1 MSYDYDLFVIGA
13 GSGGVRASRL
23 AAQAGLKVACAEK
36 SKPGGTCVVRGCV
49 PKKFFVYASEFGH
62 AMQDAKG
69 YGWSYPG
76 GEPTHDWATL
86 RDNVQ
91 AEVERLS
98 SIYTNILERNGV
110 EHITER
116 AVVTGPNSLK
126 VGGREVT
133 AERILVAV
141 GGEPIRDDTIEGA
154 ELGIVSDDAFLLDQL
169 PRRVVIAGGG
179 YIAIEFAYIMAGLG
193 VDVTLV
199 YRGEQVLR
207 GFDHELGAY
216 VESNF
221 ERAGIRYINNTVF
234 TRIEGTKDGEKKLHL
249 KNGDVIETGL
259 VFWAIGRR
267 PSTEGLGL
275 EEAGVEL
282 DAQGAV
288 VVDEHSRSSVASI
301 FAIGDVTNRVNLT
314 PVAIREAVAFVE
326 TEFKNNPMRMDYRDI
341 PMAVF
346 AQPPVGSVG
355 LTAKEAR
362 AAGYEPLVYKTDF
375 RPMKNV
381 LAQNPERM
389 LMKLVVDRKTD
400 CVLGCHIAGVEA
412 GEMIQIA
419 AIAVKAGVTKAQ
431 FDQTCALH
439 PTAAEE
445 IVTMT
450 AVVEE

>member
-1 MSYDYDLFVIGA
+1 MTYDYDLFVIGA
-13 GSGGVRASRL
+13 GSGGVRAARL
-23 AAQAGLKVACAEK
+23 AAQAGFKVACAEE

-69 YGWSYPG
+69 YGWSFPG
-76 GEPTHDWATL
+76 GEPSHDWPSL
-86 RDNVQ
+86 REAVQ
-91 AEVERLS
+91 SEVGRLS

-110 EHITER
+110 EHIAER
-116 AVVTGPNSLK
+116 AVVTGPNSLR
-126 VGGREVT
+126 VGEREVT

-141 GGEPIRDDTIEGA
+141 GGRPTRDDSIEGA
-154 ELGIVSDDAFLLDQL
+154 ELGIVSDDAFLLDEL
-169 PRRVVIAGGG
+169 PKRAVIAGGG
-179 YIAIEFAYIMAGLG
+179 YIAIEFAFILAGLG

-199 YRGEQVLR
+199 YRGSQVLR
-207 GFDHELGAY
+207 GFDRDLGAY
-216 VESNF
+216 VESQF
-221 ERAGIRYINNTVF
+221 ERAGITYVNNTVF
-234 TRIEGTKDGEKKLHL
+234 TKIEGTKDGEKTVYL
-249 KNGDVIETGL
+249 KNGSALKTDL
-259 VFWAIGRR
+259 VFWAIGRT
-267 PSTEGLGL
+267 PNTSGLGL
-275 EEAGVEL
+275 EAAGVEL

-288 VVDEHSRSSVASI
+288 LVDEDNQSSAPSI

-326 TEFKNNPMRMDYRDI
+326 TQLKKNHVRMDYHNI

-346 AQPPVGSVG
+346 AQPPVSSVG
-355 LTAKEAR
+355 LTGTEAR
-362 AAGYEPLVYKTDF
+362 AAGHDPVVYKTDF

-389 LMKLVVDRKTD
+389 MMKLVVDKKTD
-400 CVLGCHIAGVEA
+400 CVLGCHIAGTD
-412 GEMIQIA
+412 GPEMIQIA
-419 AIAVKAGVTKAQ
+419 AIAVKAGVTKAE
-431 FDQTCALH
+431 FDHTCALH